1 MALTE
6 SAQAAGGRNSN
17 GKDNIYN
24 CAAKFDY
31 GKFSA
36 MGSYLFRKFSP
47 DGQDASWNNQYLNFA
62 ASYDFGVT
70 KPVVQFT
77 KKFTN
82 DETNSA
88 NFWMARSVLPHR
100 SSAASG

>member
-6 SAQAAGGRNSN
+6 IAQAAGGRNSN

-24 CAAKFDY
+24 YAARFDY

-47 DGQDASWNNQYLNFA
+47 DRQDASWNNQYLNFA